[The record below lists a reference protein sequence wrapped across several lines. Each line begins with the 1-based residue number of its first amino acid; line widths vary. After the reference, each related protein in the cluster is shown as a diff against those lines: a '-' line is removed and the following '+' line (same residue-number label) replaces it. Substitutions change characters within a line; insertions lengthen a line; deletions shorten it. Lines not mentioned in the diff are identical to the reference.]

1 MSMFCSIKTQFKNR
15 AALVAALMETSD
27 WTKNQIELHD
37 EPEHLF
43 GVEGK
48 TRQEKAH
55 VIIRRQHVGALSNDI
70 GFRKAES
77 GEYEA
82 IISEYDRSRYN
93 DQWLATLKGNYAF
106 HVIEQQ
112 HRMRGRTVSRERLK
126 DGRQR
131 ITVAGYR

>member
-1 MSMFCSIKTQFKNR
+1 MSMFVEIKTQFKNR
-15 AALVAALMETSD
+15 AALVAALMETGN
-27 WTKNQIELHD
+27 WTKEQIELHD
-37 EPEHLF
+37 NPEHLF
-43 GVEGK
+43 GIEGK
-48 TRQEKAH
+48 IRPEKAH
-55 VIIRRQHVGALSNDI
+55 IIIRRQHIGRLSNDV
-70 GFRKAES
+70 GFRQTEA

-93 DQWLATLKGNYAF
+93 DKWMATLRGNYAF

-112 HRMRGRTVSRERLK
+112 QRMRGRQVMRERLK